1 MVMLDKRRFV
11 ESTSWL
17 RPFTRWATRFALN
30 SPRWLPEAV
39 RNAPLKIS
47 SFVLKCYHRALK

>member
-1 MVMLDKRRFV
+1 MLDKRRFV

-17 RPFTRWATRFALN
+17 RPFTRWSTRFSLN
-30 SPRWLPEAV
+30 SPQWLPAVV
-39 RNAPLKIS
+39 RNAPLKLS